1 MNIDYSLLFLAYI
14 SIADECIYDK
24 SLVFINEYIIQ
35 NNISEESKNEM
46 HKILGDKEDKISL
59 DSVLQNMASYDKEK
73 INEILYMGLK
83 IILFDGYLSK
93 NEESIIHKFLSKNNI
108 TKEEY
113 ENIKNNVEKDIQKE
127 ENDLTKE
134 NELGAMDN
142 IRKRVLSVLKNIP
155 IKDIRDRLEKRYN
168 SFLLNGPEYS
178 EAINKTS
185 NIAKVD
191 LVEAKKV
198 LTSSKN
204 SLLKLDGELENL
216 LNRLIRKITIQ
227 NSIINIA
234 GFIPQNIKIYKKN
247 NCDKEKLLKDES
259 KEELENELNELLD
272 DENKKEFENNLKELK
287 NDISK
292 IIHINIKE
300 LEEALEKKE
309 KALKYYTISFIGKTK
324 AGKSTLHSIITGT
337 GDEFIGV
344 GKQRT
349 TRFNRIYEWKNIRII
364 DTPGIGAPGGKSDEE
379 IAKSIIDE
387 SDLIC
392 YVLSDDGIY
401 PKEFNFL
408 KLIKDRNKPI
418 VILLNIKEDIE
429 NEVLLKRYLKEPE
442 KWYKR
447 KDEKSLQGHINR
459 IREYAKK
466 HYSNEY
472 FEIYPIQMLAA
483 KMSNEEKYSDKK
495 NILYKSSHIQDFL
508 DNIRMQIIDEGIIK
522 RSQTM
527 VDGSIY
533 IINYIH
539 NALNSYINNLNAIN
553 NKFKINKEKAIS
565 NLKKFYEENMDILE
579 KRMKT
584 KLGNLKVKI
593 AEFANENYDVKS
605 KDELSSKLE
614 KYLNDIGLNHEQ
626 INSEFKNFIE
636 RYKEALNESL
646 KELAEDMELFS
657 KIGKFD
663 INFSSSIFFDIKKLI
678 EIISQIIKLIG
689 GILEKFG
696 EKYKLVG
703 IILKSIGTFFNFI
716 ASFFKSKEQRKTEA
730 ICKLDLELR
739 KQVENL
745 EKDINNILDKF
756 RKTNNKI
763 NRKIENHINILCHYL
778 ENISKD
784 LSDSNEELKKELD
797 YLNSIYAYRILN
809 YIKGDNIIEIDKK
822 EINNIKVK
830 RDYGKKIIIKS
841 KYNINKNLEKKITK
855 IIQEEVI
862 FEKINNN

>member
-14 SIADECIYDK
+14 SIADECISDK

-46 HKILGDKEDKISL
+46 HKILGDTEDKISL

-73 INEILYMGLK
+73 INEILYTGLK

-93 NEESIIHKFLSKNNI
+93 NEESISHKFLSKNNI

-204 SLLKLDGELENL
+204 SLLKLDKELENTLEGL
-216 LNRLIRKITIQ
+216 LNKM
-227 NSIINIA
+227 SK
-234 GFIPQNIKIYKKN
+234 GSDYKN
-247 NCDKEKLLKDES
+247 NNDKE
-259 KEELENELNELLD
+259 ELLD

-337 GDEFIGV
+337 GNEFIGV

-392 YVLSDDGIY
+392 YVLKNDSVQET
-401 PKEFNFL
+401 EFNFL

-418 VILLNIKEDIE
+418 VILLNVKENIE
-429 NEVLLKRYLKEPE
+429 NEARLKIFLKEPE

-527 VDGSIY
+527 IDGSVY
-533 IINYIH
+533 IINYIY
-539 NALNSYINNLNAIN
+539 NILTNNNEKLNAMNNSFKKNKENLIKKIEKSYKENKKTLEEYLKAAFKELKDNKALEFANDNWDVKSGDVSYRWEQYLKNIKFNEKIN
-553 NKFKINKEKAIS
+553 NKIETCYNEYKKE
-565 NLKKFYEENMDILE
+565 LEE
-579 KRMKT
+579 
-584 KLGNLKVKI
+584 
-593 AEFANENYDVKS
+593 A
-605 KDELSSKLE
+605 
-614 KYLNDIGLNHEQ
+614 
-626 INSEFKNFIE
+626 
-636 RYKEALNESL
+636 L
-646 KELAEDMELFS
+646 KELSEDMELFS
-657 KIGKFD
+657 KIGMSD
-663 INFSSSIFFDIKKLI
+663 INFNLSNTFNTKRLMG
-678 EIISQIIKLIG
+678 IIGSVITGVG
-689 GILEKFG
+689 GILLLASNPVG
-696 EKYKLVG
+696 WVLVG
-703 IILKSIGTFFNFI
+703 IGVVVSIFT
-716 ASFFKSKEQRKTEA
+716 SLFKSKEQKIKEA
-730 ICKLDLELR
+730 TDKLFYSIKNSIE
-739 KQVENL
+739 QSE
-745 EKDINNILDKF
+745 EKNIKNILSNF
-756 RKTNNKI
+756 TNNHKSIKKRIEKSI
-763 NRKIENHINILCHYL
+763 NVLCDYL

-784 LSDSNEELKKELD
+784 LSDINKELKKELD

-809 YIKGDNIIEIDKK
+809 YINGDNIIEIDKK
-822 EINNIKVK
+822 EIYNIKVK
-830 RDYGKKIIIKS
+830 RDYGKSIVIKS

-855 IIQEEVI
+855 IIQEEVT
-862 FEKINNN
+862 FVKNK

>member
-35 NNISEESKNEM
+35 NNISEESKIEM
-46 HKILGDKEDKISL
+46 HKILGDTEDKISL

-73 INEILYMGLK
+73 INEILYTGLK

-93 NEESIIHKFLSKNNI
+93 NEEIIIRKFLSKNNI

-113 ENIKNNVEKDIQKE
+113 ENIKNNVEKDIKKE
-127 ENDLTKE
+127 EKDLIKE

-142 IRKRVLSVLKNIP
+142 IRKTVLSFLKNIP
-155 IKDIRDRLEKRYN
+155 IKDIRDKLEKRYN

-191 LVEAKKV
+191 LEEAKKI
-198 LTSSKN
+198 LISSKD
-204 SLLKLDGELENL
+204 SLLKLDKKLENTLENL
-216 LNRLIRKITIQ
+216 IKKMSKES
-227 NSIINIA
+227 NS
-234 GFIPQNIKIYKKN
+234 KE
-247 NCDKEKLLKDES
+247 DKE
-259 KEELENELNELLD
+259 ELLD
-272 DENKKEFENNLKELK
+272 DENKKEFENGLIELK

-292 IIHINIKE
+292 IIHKNIKE
-300 LEEALEKKE
+300 LEKALEKKE
-309 KALKYYTISFIGKTK
+309 RALKYYTISFIGKTK

-337 GDEFIGV
+337 GNEFIGV

-364 DTPGIGAPGGKSDEE
+364 DTPGIGAPGGKNDEE
-379 IAKSIIDE
+379 IAKSVIDE

-392 YVLSDDGIY
+392 YVLKNDSIQET
-401 PKEFNFL
+401 EFNFL

-418 VILLNIKEDIE
+418 VILLNVKENIE
-429 NEVLLKRYLKEPE
+429 NEARLKIFLKEPE

-527 VDGSIY
+527 IDGGVY
-533 IINYIH
+533 IINYIY
-539 NALNSYINNLNAIN
+539 NILTNNNEKLNSMNNSFKKNKNNLMKKIEKSYQE
-553 NKFKINKEKAIS
+553 NK
-565 NLKKFYEENMDILE
+565 D
-579 KRMKT
+579 T
-584 KLGNLKVKI
+584 
-593 AEFANENYDVKS
+593 
-605 KDELSSKLE
+605 LE
-614 KYLNDIGLNHEQ
+614 KYLKAAFKDLKDNKALEFANDNWDVKSGDVSYRWEQ
-626 INSEFKNFIE
+626 YLKDIRFNEEIKLKFENCII
-636 RYKEALNESL
+636 RYREALEESL
-646 KELAEDMELFS
+646 KELMEDIELFS
-657 KIGKFD
+657 KIGMSD
-663 INFSSSIFFDIKKLI
+663 INFNISDTFNTKRLMG
-678 EIISQIIKLIG
+678 IIGSVIG
-689 GILEKFG
+689 GAGGIVLFLLG
-696 EKYKLVG
+696 VTNPVGWVLAGVGLVVG
-703 IILKSIGTFFNFI
+703 FLSNL
-716 ASFFKSKEQRKTEA
+716 FKSKEQKIKEA
-730 ICKLDLELR
+730 TDKLYYSIKNSIE
-739 KQVENL
+739 ENE
-745 EKDINNILDKF
+745 EKYIENILSNF
-756 RKTNNKI
+756 TNNHKSIKERIEKSI
-763 NRKIENHINILCHYL
+763 NVLCDYL

-784 LSDSNEELKKELD
+784 LSDINKELKKELD

-809 YIKGDNIIEIDKK
+809 YINGDNIIEIDKR
-822 EINNIKVK
+822 EIHNIKAE
-830 RDYGKKIIIKS
+830 RDYGKSIVIKS

-855 IIQEEVI
+855 IIQEEVT
-862 FEKINNN
+862 FVKNK

>member
-35 NNISEESKNEM
+35 NNISEESKIEM
-46 HKILGDKEDKISL
+46 HKILGDTEDKISL
-59 DSVLQNMASYDKEK
+59 ESVLSNISDYDIEK
-73 INEILYMGLK
+73 IKEILYIGLK

-93 NEESIIHKFLSKNNI
+93 SEEAIINNLLSKNNI
-108 TKEEY
+108 SEGEYNIIKKNVENDIKKEE
-113 ENIKNNVEKDIQKE
+113 EFLI
-127 ENDLTKE
+127 KE
-134 NELGAMDN
+134 NELGMVDN
-142 IRKRVLSVLKNIP
+142 IRKTVLSFLKNIP
-155 IKDIRDRLEKRYN
+155 IKDIRDKLEKRYN

-185 NIAKVD
+185 EIAKVD
-191 LVEAKKV
+191 LEEAKKI
-198 LTSSKN
+198 LISSKD
-204 SLLKLDGELENL
+204 SLLKLDKKLENTLENL
-216 LNRLIRKITIQ
+216 IKKMSKES
-227 NSIINIA
+227 NS
-234 GFIPQNIKIYKKN
+234 KE
-247 NCDKEKLLKDES
+247 DKE
-259 KEELENELNELLD
+259 ELLD
-272 DENKKEFENNLKELK
+272 DENKKEFENGLIELK

-292 IIHINIKE
+292 IIHKNIKE

-309 KALKYYTISFIGKTK
+309 RALKYYTISFIGKTK

-337 GDEFIGV
+337 GNEFIGV

-392 YVLSDDGIY
+392 YVLKNDSVQET
-401 PKEFNFL
+401 EFNFL

-418 VILLNIKEDIE
+418 VILLNVKENIE
-429 NEVLLKRYLKEPE
+429 NEARLKIFLKEPE

-527 VDGSIY
+527 IDGSVY
-533 IINYIH
+533 IINYIY
-539 NALNSYINNLNAIN
+539 NILTNNNEKLNTMNNSFKKNKNNLMKKIEKSYQE
-553 NKFKINKEKAIS
+553 NKKTLKEYLKAAFKDLKDNKA
-565 NLKKFYEENMDILE
+565 L
-579 KRMKT
+579 
-584 KLGNLKVKI
+584 
-593 AEFANENYDVKS
+593 EFANDNWDVKS
-605 KDELSSKLE
+605 GDVSYRWEQYLKDIRFNEEIKLKFE
-614 KYLNDIGLNHEQ
+614 NCI
-626 INSEFKNFIE
+626 I
-636 RYKEALNESL
+636 RYREALEESL
-646 KELAEDMELFS
+646 KELMEDIELFS
-657 KIGKFD
+657 KIGMSD
-663 INFSSSIFFDIKKLI
+663 INFNISDTFNTKRLMG
-678 EIISQIIKLIG
+678 IIGSVIG
-689 GILEKFG
+689 GAGGIVLFLLG
-696 EKYKLVG
+696 VTNPVGWVLAGVGLVVG
-703 IILKSIGTFFNFI
+703 FLSNL
-716 ASFFKSKEQRKTEA
+716 FKSKEQKIKEA
-730 ICKLDLELR
+730 TDKLYYSIKNSIE
-739 KQVENL
+739 ENE
-745 EKDINNILDKF
+745 EKHIENILSNF
-756 RKTNNKI
+756 TNNHKSIKERIEKSI
-763 NRKIENHINILCHYL
+763 NVLCDYL

-784 LSDSNEELKKELD
+784 LSDINKELKKELD

-809 YIKGDNIIEIDKK
+809 YINGDNIIEIDKK
-822 EINNIKVK
+822 EIHNIKAE
-830 RDYGKKIIIKS
+830 RDYGKSIVIKS

-855 IIQEEVI
+855 IIQEEVT
-862 FEKINNN
+862 FVKNK

>member
-46 HKILGDKEDKISL
+46 HKILGDTEDKISL

-93 NEESIIHKFLSKNNI
+93 NEEIIIRKFLSKNNI

-113 ENIKNNVEKDIQKE
+113 ENIKNNVEKYIKKE
-127 ENDLTKE
+127 EKDLIKE

-191 LVEAKKV
+191 LEEAKKV

-204 SLLKLDGELENL
+204 SLLKLDKELENTLEGL
-216 LNRLIRKITIQ
+216 LNKM
-227 NSIINIA
+227 SK
-234 GFIPQNIKIYKKN
+234 GSDYKN
-247 NCDKEKLLKDES
+247 NNDKE
-259 KEELENELNELLD
+259 ELLD
-272 DENKKEFENNLKELK
+272 DENKKEFENGLIELK

-292 IIHINIKE
+292 IIHKNIKE

-309 KALKYYTISFIGKTK
+309 RALKYYTISFIGKTK

-337 GDEFIGV
+337 GNEFIGV

-379 IAKSIIDE
+379 IAKSVIDE

-392 YVLSDDGIY
+392 YVLKNDSIQET
-401 PKEFNFL
+401 EFNFL

-418 VILLNIKEDIE
+418 VILLNVKENIE
-429 NEVLLKRYLKEPE
+429 NEARLKIFLKEPE

-466 HYSNEY
+466 T
-472 FEIYPIQMLAA
+472 L
-483 KMSNEEKYSDKK
+483 
-495 NILYKSSHIQDFL
+495 
-508 DNIRMQIIDEGIIK
+508 
-522 RSQTM
+522 
-527 VDGSIY
+527 
-533 IINYIH
+533 
-539 NALNSYINNLNAIN
+539 
-553 NKFKINKEKAIS
+553 
-565 NLKKFYEENMDILE
+565 
-579 KRMKT
+579 
-584 KLGNLKVKI
+584 
-593 AEFANENYDVKS
+593 
-605 KDELSSKLE
+605 
-614 KYLNDIGLNHEQ
+614 
-626 INSEFKNFIE
+626 
-636 RYKEALNESL
+636 
-646 KELAEDMELFS
+646 
-657 KIGKFD
+657 
-663 INFSSSIFFDIKKLI
+663 
-678 EIISQIIKLIG
+678 
-689 GILEKFG
+689 
-696 EKYKLVG
+696 
-703 IILKSIGTFFNFI
+703 
-716 ASFFKSKEQRKTEA
+716 
-730 ICKLDLELR
+730 
-739 KQVENL
+739 
-745 EKDINNILDKF
+745 
-756 RKTNNKI
+756 
-763 NRKIENHINILCHYL
+763 
-778 ENISKD
+778 
-784 LSDSNEELKKELD
+784 
-797 YLNSIYAYRILN
+797 
-809 YIKGDNIIEIDKK
+809 
-822 EINNIKVK
+822 
-830 RDYGKKIIIKS
+830 
-841 KYNINKNLEKKITK
+841 
-855 IIQEEVI
+855 
-862 FEKINNN
+862 

>member
-24 SLVFINEYIIQ
+24 SLVLINEYIIQ
-35 NNISEESKNEM
+35 NNISEESKIEM
-46 HKILGDKEDKISL
+46 HKILGDTEDKISL
-59 DSVLQNMASYDKEK
+59 ESVLSNISDYDIEK
-73 INEILYMGLK
+73 IKEILYIGLK

-93 NEESIIHKFLSKNNI
+93 SEEAIINNLLSKNNI
-108 TKEEY
+108 SEGEYNIIKKNVENDIKKEE
-113 ENIKNNVEKDIQKE
+113 EFLI
-127 ENDLTKE
+127 KE
-134 NELGAMDN
+134 NELGMVDN
-142 IRKRVLSVLKNIP
+142 IRKTVLSIFKNIP
-155 IKDIRDRLEKRYN
+155 IKDIRDKLEKRYN

-185 NIAKVD
+185 EIAKVD
-191 LVEAKKV
+191 LEEAKKV

-204 SLLKLDGELENL
+204 SLLKLDKKLENTLENL
-216 LNRLIRKITIQ
+216 
-227 NSIINIA
+227 
-234 GFIPQNIKIYKKN
+234 IKKM
-247 NCDKEKLLKDES
+247 S
-259 KEELENELNELLD
+259 KESNSKEDKKELLD

-337 GDEFIGV
+337 GNEFIGV

-379 IAKSIIDE
+379 IAKSVIDE

-392 YVLSDDGIY
+392 YVLKNDSIQET
-401 PKEFNFL
+401 EFNFL

-418 VILLNIKEDIE
+418 VILLNVKENIE
-429 NEVLLKRYLKEPE
+429 NEARLKIFLKEPE

-472 FEIYPIQMLAA
+472 FEIFPVQMLAA

-508 DNIRMQIIDEGIIK
+508 DNIRIQIIDEGIIK

-527 VDGSIY
+527 IDGSVY
-533 IINYIH
+533 IINYIY
-539 NALNSYINNLNAIN
+539 NILTNNNEKLNSMNNSFKKNKNNLMKKIEKSYKE
-553 NKFKINKEKAIS
+553 NK
-565 NLKKFYEENMDILE
+565 DTLE
-579 KRMKT
+579 KY
-584 KLGNLKVKI
+584 LKAEFKDLKDNK
-593 AEFANENYDVKS
+593 ALEFANENYDAKS
-605 KDELSSKLE
+605 QYISGRWER
-614 KYLNDIGLNHEQ
+614 YLNDIKFNEK
-626 INSEFKNFIE
+626 IKSKFEDCIM
-636 RYKEALNESL
+636 RYREELETSL
-646 KELAEDMELFS
+646 KELMEDIELFS
-657 KIGKFD
+657 KIGMSNM
-663 INFSSSIFFDIKKLI
+663 NFNISDTFNTKRLMG
-678 EIISQIIKLIG
+678 IISTIIG
-689 GILEKFG
+689 GVGFIVAISNPIG
-696 EKYKLVG
+696 WVLVG
-703 IILKSIGTFFNFI
+703 IGAVIGFL
-716 ASFFKSKEQRKTEA
+716 SSLFKSKEQKIKEA
-730 ICKLDLELR
+730 TDKLYYSIKNSIE
-739 KQVENL
+739 ENE
-745 EKDINNILDKF
+745 EKHIENILSNF
-756 RKTNNKI
+756 TNNHKSI
-763 NRKIENHINILCHYL
+763 KKRIEKSIDVLCDYL
-778 ENISKD
+778 GNISKD
-784 LSDSNEELKKELD
+784 LSHINKELKKDLD

-822 EINNIKVK
+822 EIDNIKVK
-830 RDYGKKIIIKS
+830 RDYGKSIMIKS

>member
-14 SIADECIYDK
+14 STADECIYDK
-24 SLVFINEYIIQ
+24 SSVLINEYIIQ
-35 NNISEESKNEM
+35 NNISEESKIEM
-46 HKILGDKEDKISL
+46 HKILGDTEDKISL

-73 INEILYMGLK
+73 INEILYIGLK

-185 NIAKVD
+185 EIAKVD
-191 LVEAKKV
+191 LEEAKKI
-198 LTSSKN
+198 LISSKD
-204 SLLKLDGELENL
+204 SLLKLDKKLENTLENL
-216 LNRLIRKITIQ
+216 IKKMSKES
-227 NSIINIA
+227 NS
-234 GFIPQNIKIYKKN
+234 KE
-247 NCDKEKLLKDES
+247 DKE
-259 KEELENELNELLD
+259 ELLD
-272 DENKKEFENNLKELK
+272 DENKKEFENGLIELK

-292 IIHINIKE
+292 IIHKNIKE

-309 KALKYYTISFIGKTK
+309 RALKYYTISFIGKTK

-337 GDEFIGV
+337 GKEFIGV

-392 YVLSDDGIY
+392 YVLKNDSVQET
-401 PKEFNFL
+401 EFNFL

-418 VILLNIKEDIE
+418 VILLNVKENIE
-429 NEVLLKRYLKEPE
+429 NEARLKIFLKEPE

-527 VDGSIY
+527 IDGSVY
-533 IINYIH
+533 IINYIY
-539 NALNSYINNLNAIN
+539 NILTNNNEKLNTMNNSFKKNKNNLMKKIEKSYQE
-553 NKFKINKEKAIS
+553 NKKTLKEYLKAAFKDLKDNKA
-565 NLKKFYEENMDILE
+565 L
-579 KRMKT
+579 
-584 KLGNLKVKI
+584 
-593 AEFANENYDVKS
+593 EFANDNWDVKS
-605 KDELSSKLE
+605 GDVSYRWEQYLKDIRFNEEIKLKFE
-614 KYLNDIGLNHEQ
+614 NCI
-626 INSEFKNFIE
+626 I
-636 RYKEALNESL
+636 RYREALEESI
-646 KELAEDMELFS
+646 KELMEDIELFS
-657 KIGKFD
+657 KIGMSD
-663 INFSSSIFFDIKKLI
+663 INFNISDTFNTKRLMG
-678 EIISQIIKLIG
+678 IISTVIG
-689 GILEKFG
+689 GVGFFIAISNPIG
-696 EKYKLVG
+696 WVLVG
-703 IILKSIGTFFNFI
+703 IGAVLGFLSNL
-716 ASFFKSKEQRKTEA
+716 FKSKEQKIKEA
-730 ICKLDLELR
+730 TDKLYYSIKNSIE
-739 KQVENL
+739 ENE
-745 EKDINNILDKF
+745 EKHIENILSNF
-756 RKTNNKI
+756 TNNHKSI
-763 NRKIENHINILCHYL
+763 KERIEKSIDVLCDYL

-784 LSDSNEELKKELD
+784 LSDINKELKKELD

-809 YIKGDNIIEIDKK
+809 YINGDNIIEIDKK
-822 EINNIKVK
+822 EIHNIKAE
-830 RDYGKKIIIKS
+830 RDYGKSIVIKS

-855 IIQEEVI
+855 IIQEEVT
-862 FEKINNN
+862 FVKNK

>member
-35 NNISEESKNEM
+35 NNISEESKIEM
-46 HKILGDKEDKISL
+46 HKILGDTEDKISL

-73 INEILYMGLK
+73 INEILYTGLK

-93 NEESIIHKFLSKNNI
+93 NEEIIIRKFLSKNNI

-113 ENIKNNVEKDIQKE
+113 ENIKNNVEKDIKKE
-127 ENDLTKE
+127 EKDLIKE

-142 IRKRVLSVLKNIP
+142 IRKTVLSFLKNIP
-155 IKDIRDRLEKRYN
+155 IKDIRDKLEKRYN

-191 LVEAKKV
+191 LEEAKKI
-198 LTSSKN
+198 LISSKD
-204 SLLKLDGELENL
+204 SLLKLDKKLENTLENL
-216 LNRLIRKITIQ
+216 IKKMSKES
-227 NSIINIA
+227 NS
-234 GFIPQNIKIYKKN
+234 KE
-247 NCDKEKLLKDES
+247 DKE
-259 KEELENELNELLD
+259 ELLD
-272 DENKKEFENNLKELK
+272 DENKKEFENGLIELK

-292 IIHINIKE
+292 IIHKNIKE
-300 LEEALEKKE
+300 LEKALEKKE
-309 KALKYYTISFIGKTK
+309 RALKYYTISFIGKTK

-337 GDEFIGV
+337 GNEFIGV

-364 DTPGIGAPGGKSDEE
+364 DTPGIGAPGGKNDEE
-379 IAKSIIDE
+379 IAKSVIDE

-392 YVLSDDGIY
+392 YVLKNDSIQET
-401 PKEFNFL
+401 EFNFL

-418 VILLNIKEDIE
+418 VILLNVKENIE
-429 NEVLLKRYLKEPE
+429 NEARLKIFLKEPE

-527 VDGSIY
+527 IDGGVY
-533 IINYIH
+533 IINYIY
-539 NALNSYINNLNAIN
+539 NILTNNNEKLNSMNNSFKKNKNNLMKKIEKSYQE
-553 NKFKINKEKAIS
+553 NK
-565 NLKKFYEENMDILE
+565 D
-579 KRMKT
+579 T
-584 KLGNLKVKI
+584 
-593 AEFANENYDVKS
+593 
-605 KDELSSKLE
+605 LE
-614 KYLNDIGLNHEQ
+614 KYLKAAFKDLKDNKALEFANDNWDVKSGDVSYRWEQ
-626 INSEFKNFIE
+626 YLKDIRFNEEIKLKFENCII
-636 RYKEALNESL
+636 RYREALEESL
-646 KELAEDMELFS
+646 KELMEDIELFS
-657 KIGKFD
+657 KIGMSD
-663 INFSSSIFFDIKKLI
+663 INFNISDTFNTKRLMG
-678 EIISQIIKLIG
+678 IIGSVIG
-689 GILEKFG
+689 GAGGIVLFLLG
-696 EKYKLVG
+696 VTNPVGWVLAGVGLVVG
-703 IILKSIGTFFNFI
+703 FLSNL
-716 ASFFKSKEQRKTEA
+716 FKSKEQKIKEA
-730 ICKLDLELR
+730 TDKLYYSIKNSIE
-739 KQVENL
+739 ENE
-745 EKDINNILDKF
+745 EKYIENILSNF
-756 RKTNNKI
+756 TNNHKSIKERIEKSI
-763 NRKIENHINILCHYL
+763 NVLCDYL

-784 LSDSNEELKKELD
+784 LSDINKELKKELD

-809 YIKGDNIIEIDKK
+809 YINGDNIIEIDKK
-822 EINNIKVK
+822 EIHNIKAE
-830 RDYGKKIIIKS
+830 RDYGKSIVIKS

-855 IIQEEVI
+855 IIQEEVT
-862 FEKINNN
+862 FVKNK

>member
-24 SLVFINEYIIQ
+24 SLVLINEYIIQ
-35 NNISEESKNEM
+35 NNISEESKIEM
-46 HKILGDKEDKISL
+46 HKILGDTEDKISL
-59 DSVLQNMASYDKEK
+59 ESVLSNISDYDIEK
-73 INEILYMGLK
+73 IKEILYIGLK

-93 NEESIIHKFLSKNNI
+93 SEEAIINNLLSKNNI
-108 TKEEY
+108 SEGEYNIIKKNVENDIKKEE
-113 ENIKNNVEKDIQKE
+113 EFLI
-127 ENDLTKE
+127 KE
-134 NELGAMDN
+134 NELGMVDN
-142 IRKRVLSVLKNIP
+142 IRKTVLSFLKNIP
-155 IKDIRDRLEKRYN
+155 IKDIRDKLEKRYN

-185 NIAKVD
+185 EIAKVD
-191 LVEAKKV
+191 LEEAKKI
-198 LTSSKN
+198 LISSKD
-204 SLLKLDGELENL
+204 SLLKLDKKLENTLENL
-216 LNRLIRKITIQ
+216 IKKMSKES
-227 NSIINIA
+227 NS
-234 GFIPQNIKIYKKN
+234 KE
-247 NCDKEKLLKDES
+247 DKE
-259 KEELENELNELLD
+259 ELLD
-272 DENKKEFENNLKELK
+272 DENKKEFENGLIELK

-292 IIHINIKE
+292 IIHKNIKE

-309 KALKYYTISFIGKTK
+309 RALKYYTISFIGKTK

-337 GDEFIGV
+337 GNEFIGV

-392 YVLSDDGIY
+392 YVLKNDSVQET
-401 PKEFNFL
+401 EFNFL

-418 VILLNIKEDIE
+418 VILLNVKENIE
-429 NEVLLKRYLKEPE
+429 NEARLKIFLKEPE

-483 KMSNEEKYSDKK
+483 KMSNEEKYSDRK

-527 VDGSIY
+527 IDGSVY
-533 IINYIH
+533 IINYIY
-539 NALNSYINNLNAIN
+539 NILTNNNEKLNSMNNSFKKNKNNLMKKIEKSYKE
-553 NKFKINKEKAIS
+553 NK
-565 NLKKFYEENMDILE
+565 DTLE
-579 KRMKT
+579 KY
-584 KLGNLKVKI
+584 LKAEFKDLKDNK
-593 AEFANENYDVKS
+593 ALEFANENYDAKSQYVSGRWEQYLKDIKFNEKIKS
-605 KDELSSKLE
+605 KFEDC
-614 KYLNDIGLNHEQ
+614 IM
-626 INSEFKNFIE
+626 
-636 RYKEALNESL
+636 RYREALEESL
-646 KELAEDMELFS
+646 KELMEDIELFS
-657 KIGKFD
+657 KIGMSD
-663 INFSSSIFFDIKKLI
+663 MNFNISDTFNTKRLMG
-678 EIISQIIKLIG
+678 IISTIIG
-689 GILEKFG
+689 GVGFIVAISNPIG
-696 EKYKLVG
+696 WVLVG
-703 IILKSIGTFFNFI
+703 IGAVIGFL
-716 ASFFKSKEQRKTEA
+716 SSLFKSKEQKIKEA
-730 ICKLDLELR
+730 TDKLYYSIKNSIE
-739 KQVENL
+739 ENE
-745 EKDINNILDKF
+745 EKHIENILSNF
-756 RKTNNKI
+756 TNNHKSI
-763 NRKIENHINILCHYL
+763 KKRIEKSIDVLCDYL
-778 ENISKD
+778 GNISKD
-784 LSDSNEELKKELD
+784 LSHINKELKKDLD

-822 EINNIKVK
+822 EINNIKVN
-830 RDYGKKIIIKS
+830 RDYGKRIIIKS

>member
-1 MNIDYSLLFLAYI
+1 MDIDYSLLFLAYI

-24 SLVFINEYIIQ
+24 SLVFINEYMIQ
-35 NNISEESKNEM
+35 NNIPEESKNEM
-46 HKILGDKEDKISL
+46 HKILGDTEDKISL
-59 DSVLQNMASYDKEK
+59 DSVLQNMANYDKEK
-73 INEILYMGLK
+73 INEILYIGLK

-93 NEESIIHKFLSKNNI
+93 NEENIIHKFLSKNNI
-108 TKEEY
+108 TEEEY
-113 ENIKNNVEKDIQKE
+113 ENIKNNVEKDIKKE
-127 ENDLTKE
+127 ENVLIKE

-142 IRKRVLSVLKNIP
+142 IRKTVLSFLKNIP
-155 IKDIRDRLEKRYN
+155 IKDIRDKLEKRYN
-168 SFLLNGPEYS
+168 SFLLKGPEYS

-185 NIAKVD
+185 EIAKVD
-191 LVEAKKV
+191 LEEAKKI
-198 LTSSKN
+198 LISSKS
-204 SLLKLDGELENL
+204 SLLKLDKELENTLEGL
-216 LNRLIRKITIQ
+216 LKKM
-227 NSIINIA
+227 S
-234 GFIPQNIKIYKKN
+234 KESDSKN
-247 NCDKEKLLKDES
+247 NNDKE
-259 KEELENELNELLD
+259 ELLD

-337 GDEFIGV
+337 GNEFIGA

-379 IAKSIIDE
+379 IAKSVIDE

-392 YVLSDDGIY
+392 YVLKNDSIQET
-401 PKEFNFL
+401 EFNFL

-418 VILLNIKEDIE
+418 VILLNVKENIE
-429 NEVLLKRYLKEPE
+429 IEALLKRYLKEPE

-472 FEIYPIQMLAA
+472 FEIFPVQMLAA
-483 KMSNEEKYSDKK
+483 KMSNEEKYYDEK

-527 VDGSIY
+527 IDGSVY
-533 IINYIH
+533 IINYIY
-539 NALNSYINNLNAIN
+539 NTLTNNNEKLNIMNNSFKKNKNNLMKKIEKSYKE
-553 NKFKINKEKAIS
+553 NK
-565 NLKKFYEENMDILE
+565 DTLE
-579 KRMKT
+579 KYLRAEFKD
-584 KLGNLKVKI
+584 LKDNK
-593 AEFANENYDVKS
+593 ALEFANENYDAKS
-605 KDELSSKLE
+605 QYISGRWEQ
-614 KYLNDIGLNHEQ
+614 YLNDIKFNENIKLKFEDC
-626 INSEFKNFIE
+626 IM
-636 RYKEALNESL
+636 RYREELEASL
-646 KELAEDMELFS
+646 KELMEDIELFS
-657 KIGKFD
+657 KIGMSD
-663 INFSSSIFFDIKKLI
+663 MNFNISDTFNTKRLMG
-678 EIISQIIKLIG
+678 IIGTVIG
-689 GILEKFG
+689 GAGGIVLFLLG
-696 EKYKLVG
+696 ATNPVGWVLAGVGLVVG
-703 IILKSIGTFFNFI
+703 FLSNL
-716 ASFFKSKEQRKTEA
+716 FKSKEQKIKEA
-730 ICKLDLELR
+730 TDKLYYSIKNSIE
-739 KQVENL
+739 ENE
-745 EKDINNILDKF
+745 EKHIENILSNF
-756 RKTNNKI
+756 TNNHKSI
-763 NRKIENHINILCHYL
+763 KKRIEKSIDVLCDYL

-784 LSDSNEELKKELD
+784 LSHINKELKKELD

-809 YIKGDNIIEIDKK
+809 YINGNNVIEIDKK

-830 RDYGKKIIIKS
+830 RDYGKSVIIKS

>member
-46 HKILGDKEDKISL
+46 HKILGDTEDKISL

-73 INEILYMGLK
+73 INEILYTGLK

-93 NEESIIHKFLSKNNI
+93 NEEIIIRKFLSKNNI

-113 ENIKNNVEKDIQKE
+113 ENIKNNVEKDIKKE
-127 ENDLTKE
+127 EKDLIKE

-142 IRKRVLSVLKNIP
+142 IRKTVLSFLKNIP

-204 SLLKLDGELENL
+204 SLLKLDVELENTLEGL
-216 LNRLIRKITIQ
+216 LNKM
-227 NSIINIA
+227 SK
-234 GFIPQNIKIYKKN
+234 GSDYKN
-247 NCDKEKLLKDES
+247 NNDKE
-259 KEELENELNELLD
+259 ELLD
-272 DENKKEFENNLKELK
+272 DENKKEFESSLKELK

-337 GDEFIGV
+337 GNEFIGV

-379 IAKSIIDE
+379 IAKSVIDE

-392 YVLSDDGIY
+392 YVLKNDSIQET
-401 PKEFNFL
+401 EFNFL

-418 VILLNIKEDIE
+418 VILLNVKENIE
-429 NEVLLKRYLKEPE
+429 NEARLKIFLKEPE

-472 FEIYPIQMLAA
+472 FEIFPVQMLAA

-508 DNIRMQIIDEGIIK
+508 DNIRIQIIDEGIIK

-527 VDGSIY
+527 IDGSVY
-533 IINYIH
+533 IINYIY
-539 NALNSYINNLNAIN
+539 NILTNNNEKLNSMNNSFKKNKNNLMKKIEKSYKE
-553 NKFKINKEKAIS
+553 NK
-565 NLKKFYEENMDILE
+565 DTLE
-579 KRMKT
+579 KY
-584 KLGNLKVKI
+584 LKAEFKDLKDNK
-593 AEFANENYDVKS
+593 ALEFANENYDAKS
-605 KDELSSKLE
+605 QYISGRWER
-614 KYLNDIGLNHEQ
+614 YLNDIKFNEK
-626 INSEFKNFIE
+626 IKSKFEDCIM
-636 RYKEALNESL
+636 RYREALETSL
-646 KELAEDMELFS
+646 KELMEDIELFS
-657 KIGKFD
+657 KIGMSD
-663 INFSSSIFFDIKKLI
+663 MNFNISDTFNTKRLMG
-678 EIISQIIKLIG
+678 IISTVIG
-689 GILEKFG
+689 GVGFFIAISNPIG
-696 EKYKLVG
+696 WVLVG
-703 IILKSIGTFFNFI
+703 IGAVLGFLSNL
-716 ASFFKSKEQRKTEA
+716 FKSKEQKIKEA
-730 ICKLDLELR
+730 TDKLYYSIKNSIE
-739 KQVENL
+739 ENE
-745 EKDINNILDKF
+745 EKHIENILSNF
-756 RKTNNKI
+756 TNNHKSI
-763 NRKIENHINILCHYL
+763 KKRIEKSIDVLCDYL
-778 ENISKD
+778 GNISKD
-784 LSDSNEELKKELD
+784 LSHINKELKKDLD

-830 RDYGKKIIIKS
+830 RDYGKSIMIKS

>member
-46 HKILGDKEDKISL
+46 HKILGDTEDKISL

-93 NEESIIHKFLSKNNI
+93 NEEIIIRKFLSKNNI

-113 ENIKNNVEKDIQKE
+113 ENIKNNVEKYIKKE
-127 ENDLTKE
+127 EKDLIKE

-191 LVEAKKV
+191 LEEAKKV

-204 SLLKLDGELENL
+204 SLLKLDKELENTLEGL
-216 LNRLIRKITIQ
+216 LNKM
-227 NSIINIA
+227 SK
-234 GFIPQNIKIYKKN
+234 GSDYKN
-247 NCDKEKLLKDES
+247 NNDKE
-259 KEELENELNELLD
+259 ELLD
-272 DENKKEFENNLKELK
+272 DENKKEFENGLIELK

-292 IIHINIKE
+292 IIHKNIKE

-309 KALKYYTISFIGKTK
+309 RALKYYTISFIGKTK

-337 GDEFIGV
+337 GNEFIGV

-379 IAKSIIDE
+379 IAKSVIDE

-392 YVLSDDGIY
+392 YVLKNDSIQET
-401 PKEFNFL
+401 EFNFL

-418 VILLNIKEDIE
+418 VILLNVKENIE
-429 NEVLLKRYLKEPE
+429 NEARLKIFLKEPE

-527 VDGSIY
+527 IDGSVY
-533 IINYIH
+533 IINYIY
-539 NALNSYINNLNAIN
+539 NILTNNNKKLNSMNNSFKKNKNNLM
-553 NKFKINKEKAIS
+553 KKIEKS
-565 NLKKFYEENMDILE
+565 Y
-579 KRMKT
+579 T
-584 KLGNLKVKI
+584 
-593 AEFANENYDVKS
+593 
-605 KDELSSKLE
+605 LE
-614 KYLNDIGLNHEQ
+614 KYLKAKFKDLKDNKALEFANDNWDVKSGDVSYRWEQ
-626 INSEFKNFIE
+626 YLKDIRFNEEIKLKFENCII
-636 RYKEALNESL
+636 RYREALEESL
-646 KELAEDMELFS
+646 KELMEDIELFS
-657 KIGKFD
+657 KIGMSD
-663 INFSSSIFFDIKKLI
+663 INFNISDTFNTKRLMG
-678 EIISQIIKLIG
+678 IIGTVIG
-689 GILEKFG
+689 GVGFFIAISNPIG
-696 EKYKLVG
+696 WILVG
-703 IILKSIGTFFNFI
+703 IGAVIGFL
-716 ASFFKSKEQRKTEA
+716 SSLFKSKEQKIKEA
-730 ICKLDLELR
+730 TDKLFYSIKNSIE
-739 KQVENL
+739 QSE
-745 EKDINNILDKF
+745 EKNIKNILSNF
-756 RKTNNKI
+756 TNNHKSIKKRIEKSI
-763 NRKIENHINILCHYL
+763 NVLCDYL

-784 LSDSNEELKKELD
+784 LSHINKELKKDLD

-830 RDYGKKIIIKS
+830 RDYGKSIMIKS

>member
-24 SLVFINEYIIQ
+24 SLVLINEYIIQ
-35 NNISEESKNEM
+35 NNISEESKIEM
-46 HKILGDKEDKISL
+46 HKILGDTEDKISL
-59 DSVLQNMASYDKEK
+59 ESVLSNISDYDIEK
-73 INEILYMGLK
+73 IKEILYIGLK

-127 ENDLTKE
+127 EEFLIKE
-134 NELGAMDN
+134 NELGMVDN
-142 IRKRVLSVLKNIP
+142 IRKTVLSIFKNIP
-155 IKDIRDRLEKRYN
+155 IKDIRDKLEKRYN

-185 NIAKVD
+185 QIAKVD
-191 LVEAKKV
+191 LEEAKKI
-198 LTSSKN
+198 LISSKD
-204 SLLKLDGELENL
+204 SLLKLDKKLENTLENL
-216 LNRLIRKITIQ
+216 IKKMSKES
-227 NSIINIA
+227 NS
-234 GFIPQNIKIYKKN
+234 KE
-247 NCDKEKLLKDES
+247 DKE
-259 KEELENELNELLD
+259 ELLD
-272 DENKKEFENNLKELK
+272 DENKKEFENGLIELK

-292 IIHINIKE
+292 IIHKNIKE

-309 KALKYYTISFIGKTK
+309 RALKYYTISFIGKTK
-324 AGKSTLHSIITGT
+324 SGKSTLHSIITGT

-392 YVLSDDGIY
+392 YVLKNDSVQET
-401 PKEFNFL
+401 EFNFL

-418 VILLNIKEDIE
+418 VILLNVKENIE
-429 NEVLLKRYLKEPE
+429 NEARLKIFLKEPE

-527 VDGSIY
+527 IDGSVY
-533 IINYIH
+533 IINYIY
-539 NALNSYINNLNAIN
+539 NILTNNNEKLNAMNNSFKKNKENLIKKIEKSYKENKKTLEEYLKAAFKELKDNKALEFANDNWDVKSGDVSYRWEQYLKNIKFNEKIN
-553 NKFKINKEKAIS
+553 NKIETCYNEYKKE
-565 NLKKFYEENMDILE
+565 LEE
-579 KRMKT
+579 
-584 KLGNLKVKI
+584 
-593 AEFANENYDVKS
+593 A
-605 KDELSSKLE
+605 
-614 KYLNDIGLNHEQ
+614 
-626 INSEFKNFIE
+626 
-636 RYKEALNESL
+636 L
-646 KELAEDMELFS
+646 KELSEDMELFS
-657 KIGKFD
+657 KIGMSD
-663 INFSSSIFFDIKKLI
+663 INFNLSNTFNTKRLMG
-678 EIISQIIKLIG
+678 IIGSVITGVG
-689 GILEKFG
+689 GIFLLASNPVG
-696 EKYKLVG
+696 WVLVG
-703 IILKSIGTFFNFI
+703 IGVVVSIFT
-716 ASFFKSKEQRKTEA
+716 SLFKSKEQKIKEA
-730 ICKLDLELR
+730 TDKLFYSIKNSIE
-739 KQVENL
+739 QSE
-745 EKDINNILDKF
+745 EKNIKNILSNF
-756 RKTNNKI
+756 TNNHKSIKKRIEKSI
-763 NRKIENHINILCHYL
+763 NVLCDYL

-784 LSDSNEELKKELD
+784 LSHINKELKKDLD

-830 RDYGKKIIIKS
+830 RDYGKSIMIKS

-855 IIQEEVI
+855 IIQEEVT
-862 FEKINNN
+862 FVKNK

>member
-24 SLVFINEYIIQ
+24 SLVLINEYIIQ
-35 NNISEESKNEM
+35 NNISEESKIEM
-46 HKILGDKEDKISL
+46 HKILGDTEDKISL
-59 DSVLQNMASYDKEK
+59 ESVLSNISDYDIEK
-73 INEILYMGLK
+73 IKEILYIGLK

-93 NEESIIHKFLSKNNI
+93 NEESIIRKFLSKNNI

-113 ENIKNNVEKDIQKE
+113 ANIKNNVEKDIKKE

-142 IRKRVLSVLKNIP
+142 IRKTVLSFLKNIP
-155 IKDIRDRLEKRYN
+155 IKDIRDKLEKRYN

-185 NIAKVD
+185 EIAKVD
-191 LVEAKKV
+191 LEEAKKI
-198 LTSSKN
+198 LISSKD
-204 SLLKLDGELENL
+204 SLLKLDKKLENTLENL
-216 LNRLIRKITIQ
+216 IKKMSKES
-227 NSIINIA
+227 NS
-234 GFIPQNIKIYKKN
+234 KE
-247 NCDKEKLLKDES
+247 DKE
-259 KEELENELNELLD
+259 ELLD
-272 DENKKEFENNLKELK
+272 DENKKEFENGLIELK

-292 IIHINIKE
+292 IIHKNIKE

-309 KALKYYTISFIGKTK
+309 RALKYYTISFIGKTK

-337 GDEFIGV
+337 GNEFIGV

-364 DTPGIGAPGGKSDEE
+364 DTPGIGAPGGKNDEE
-379 IAKSIIDE
+379 IAKSVIDE

-392 YVLSDDGIY
+392 YVLKNDSIQET
-401 PKEFNFL
+401 EFNFL

-418 VILLNIKEDIE
+418 VILLNVKENIE
-429 NEVLLKRYLKEPE
+429 NEARLKTFLKEPE

-527 VDGSIY
+527 IDGSVY
-533 IINYIH
+533 IINYIY
-539 NALNSYINNLNAIN
+539 NILTNNNEKLNSMNNSFKKNKNNLMKKIEKSYQE
-553 NKFKINKEKAIS
+553 NK
-565 NLKKFYEENMDILE
+565 D
-579 KRMKT
+579 T
-584 KLGNLKVKI
+584 
-593 AEFANENYDVKS
+593 
-605 KDELSSKLE
+605 LE
-614 KYLNDIGLNHEQ
+614 KYLKAAFKDLKDNKALEFANDNWDVKSGDVSYRWEQ
-626 INSEFKNFIE
+626 YLKDIRFNEEIKLKFENCII
-636 RYKEALNESL
+636 RYREALEESL
-646 KELAEDMELFS
+646 KELMEDIELFS
-657 KIGKFD
+657 KIGMSD
-663 INFSSSIFFDIKKLI
+663 INFNISDTFNTKRLMG
-678 EIISQIIKLIG
+678 IIGSVIG
-689 GILEKFG
+689 GAGGIVLFLLG
-696 EKYKLVG
+696 VTNPVGWVLAGVGLVVG
-703 IILKSIGTFFNFI
+703 FLSNL
-716 ASFFKSKEQRKTEA
+716 FKSKEQKIKEA
-730 ICKLDLELR
+730 TDKLYYSIKNSIE
-739 KQVENL
+739 ENE
-745 EKDINNILDKF
+745 EKHIENILSNF
-756 RKTNNKI
+756 TNNHKSIKERIEKSI
-763 NRKIENHINILCHYL
+763 NVLCDYL

-784 LSDSNEELKKELD
+784 LSDINKELKKELD

-809 YIKGDNIIEIDKK
+809 YINGDNIIEIDKK
-822 EINNIKVK
+822 EIHNIKAE
-830 RDYGKKIIIKS
+830 RDYGKSIVIKS

-855 IIQEEVI
+855 IIQEEVT
-862 FEKINNN
+862 FVKNK

>member
-1 MNIDYSLLFLAYI
+1 M
-14 SIADECIYDK
+14 
-24 SLVFINEYIIQ
+24 
-35 NNISEESKNEM
+35 
-46 HKILGDKEDKISL
+46 
-59 DSVLQNMASYDKEK
+59 
-73 INEILYMGLK
+73 
-83 IILFDGYLSK
+83 
-93 NEESIIHKFLSKNNI
+93 
-108 TKEEY
+108 
-113 ENIKNNVEKDIQKE
+113 
-127 ENDLTKE
+127 TKE

-204 SLLKLDGELENL
+204 SLLKLDKELENTLEGL
-216 LNRLIRKITIQ
+216 LNKM
-227 NSIINIA
+227 SK
-234 GFIPQNIKIYKKN
+234 GSDYKN
-247 NCDKEKLLKDES
+247 NNDKE
-259 KEELENELNELLD
+259 ELLD
-272 DENKKEFENNLKELK
+272 DENKKEFESSLKELK

-379 IAKSIIDE
+379 IAKSVIDE

-392 YVLSDDGIY
+392 YVLKNDSVQET
-401 PKEFNFL
+401 EFNFL

-418 VILLNIKEDIE
+418 VILLNVKENIE
-429 NEVLLKRYLKEPE
+429 NEARLKIFLKEPE

-527 VDGSIY
+527 IDGSVY
-533 IINYIH
+533 IINYIY
-539 NALNSYINNLNAIN
+539 NILTNNNEKLNAMNNSFKKNKENLIKKIEKSYKENKKTLEEYLKAAFKELKDNKALEFANDNWDVKSGDVSYRWEQYLKNIKFNEKIN
-553 NKFKINKEKAIS
+553 NKIETCYNEYKKE
-565 NLKKFYEENMDILE
+565 LEE
-579 KRMKT
+579 
-584 KLGNLKVKI
+584 
-593 AEFANENYDVKS
+593 A
-605 KDELSSKLE
+605 
-614 KYLNDIGLNHEQ
+614 
-626 INSEFKNFIE
+626 
-636 RYKEALNESL
+636 L
-646 KELAEDMELFS
+646 KELSEDMELFS
-657 KIGKFD
+657 KIGMSD
-663 INFSSSIFFDIKKLI
+663 INFNLSNTFNTKRLMG
-678 EIISQIIKLIG
+678 IIGSVITGVG
-689 GILEKFG
+689 GIFLLASNPVG
-696 EKYKLVG
+696 WVLVG
-703 IILKSIGTFFNFI
+703 IGVVVSIFT
-716 ASFFKSKEQRKTEA
+716 SLFKSKEQKIKEA
-730 ICKLDLELR
+730 TDKLFYSIKNSIE
-739 KQVENL
+739 QSE
-745 EKDINNILDKF
+745 EKNIKNILSNF
-756 RKTNNKI
+756 TNNHKSIKKRIEKSI
-763 NRKIENHINILCHYL
+763 NVLCDYL

-784 LSDSNEELKKELD
+784 LLDINKELKKELD

-809 YIKGDNIIEIDKK
+809 YINGDNIIEIDKK
-822 EINNIKVK
+822 EIHNIKAE
-830 RDYGKKIIIKS
+830 RDYGKSIVIKS

-855 IIQEEVI
+855 IIQEEVT
-862 FEKINNN
+862 FVKNK